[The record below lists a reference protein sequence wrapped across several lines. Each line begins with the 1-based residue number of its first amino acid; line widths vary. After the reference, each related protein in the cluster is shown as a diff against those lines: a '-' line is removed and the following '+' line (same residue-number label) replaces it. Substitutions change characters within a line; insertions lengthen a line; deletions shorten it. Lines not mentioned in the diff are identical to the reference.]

1 MMNAL
6 IEINDLHVDVEDK
19 AILKGV
25 NLKVNKG
32 EVHVIMG
39 PNGAGKSTLVNTIM
53 GHPRYV
59 QTKGEMI
66 FEGEDLEEVSV
77 TDRARKGIF
86 LSFQYPEEV
95 NGVTI
100 EHFIRT
106 AKMTRS
112 EEPVRLVPFRKALLE
127 KMKDLNIKEHYKDRY
142 LNVGFS
148 GGEKKKSEV
157 LQMAM
162 LNPKLAL
169 LDETDSGLDVDAT
182 KIVSKGV
189 KDVAGEDNAFIIVT
203 HHNRMLEDIQPDFV
217 HVLVDGKIVA
227 TGGMEIARHIEE
239 HGYSDYLAEE
249 VMTDENNG

>member
-1 MMNAL
+1 MNSL
-6 IEINDLHVDVEDK
+6 IDIKELHVDVEDK
-19 AILKGV
+19 NILKGV
-25 NLKVNKG
+25 NLTVNKG
-32 EVHVIMG
+32 EIHVIMG

-59 QTKGEMI
+59 QTKGNI
-66 FEGEDLEEVSV
+66 LFEGEALEEKSV
-77 TDRARKGIF
+77 TDRARAGIF
-86 LSFQYPEEV
+86 LSFQYPEEI

-106 AKMTRS
+106 AKMAITK
-112 EEPVRLVPFRKALLE
+112 ENIRLVPFRKELLE
-127 KMKDLNIKEHYKDRY
+127 KMSELNIKEHYRERY

-162 LNPKLAL
+162 LKPKLAL

-189 KDVAGEDNAFIIVT
+189 RNVAGEDNAFIIVT

-217 HVLVDGKIVA
+217 HVLLDGKIVA

-239 HGYSDYLAEE
+239 NGYGQYLKEE
-249 VMTDENNG
+249 VGDNEN